1 MQKKTINKKRLNK
14 YICIISIQLD
24 TMRNKNICKFNLNND
39 IPDVTNLFFLYNVIN
54 ILYQYCTTHK
64 KNGRKGTKLELSATD
79 PIEIK

>member
-39 IPDVTNLFFLYNVIN
+39 IPDVTNLFF
-54 ILYQYCTTHK
+54 CTMSLTYYTSIVRHTK
-64 KNGRKGTKLELSATD
+64 KRTQRNKAGIISDRSNRN
-79 PIEIK
+79 